1 MLQQENSDIKEI
13 LRLVREIHVK
23 VNEPSAGSKMVS
35 GVKDA
40 LKKGSTIIKRV
51 QTHTQKG
58 GRRKKGKTKKNIK

>member
-1 MLQQENSDIKEI
+1 MQQQENSDIQEI

-40 LKKGSTIIKRV
+40 FIKGSTIIKRA
-51 QTHTQKG
+51 QTQTQKG
-58 GRRKKGKTKKNIK
+58 GRRKKRKTKKNIK